1 MKWNRQEI
9 LRTMATFGIALLLA
23 GYLRYTLQGGE
34 MQRFSEGLLIGGG
47 VLLLAAIGFGY
58 REVMKYFSRRSSK
71 LGANA
76 LTLIVSVLA
85 ILVLLNFLGYRH
97 HKRFDLTTEKLYTLS
112 DQTRTIVGGLKQDVN
127 IIHFAQR
134 PDPELKDRI
143 AEYTNLSPRLHYSE
157 VDPQRNP
164 QSAHEYGVTHFDQT
178 VVASGTNHQIL
189 DATGEQ
195 DLTNAIVKVT
205 RKTVKTVC
213 FVEGHGEKSITG
225 SAGDGFSGA
234 SDALKKDS
242 YQTQSINLVTSGS
255 VPPECSVVVIPGP
268 KQALLPVEEQILTK
282 YLDGGGK
289 VFLLVDPEKDPKLD
303 DLLTAWNIKLGDNWV
318 IDASALSQMAGTGP
332 IVPLVVDYGASPI
345 TRNFEQ
351 SMTFY
356 PEARTVSI
364 ADKNKT
370 QPSDTELI
378 KTSARSFTIPKLDP
392 NQHEIK
398 YDAKTDT
405 LGPLSLGV
413 AAQKSGG
420 GDSGTKGGRLVVI
433 GNSQFA
439 SNQYIGQVRNGDL
452 FSNAVNWLA
461 EDEGLISIRP
471 KNPTNRRVDLTETRE
486 RELNWF
492 SLLLLPGIVI
502 LSGAYIWW
510 KRR

>member
-34 MQRFSEGLLIGGG
+34 IQRFSEILLIGGG
-47 VLLLAAIGFGY
+47 VLFLAALGFGY
-58 REVMKYFSRRSSK
+58 REVMQYFGRRSSK

-76 LTLIVSVLA
+76 LTLVVSVLA

-97 HKRFDLTTEKLYTLS
+97 HKRFDLTTEKLFTLS
-112 DQTRTIVGGLKQDVN
+112 DQTRTIVSGLKQDVD
-127 IIHFAQR
+127 IMRFAQH
-134 PDPELKDRI
+134 PDPELKDRMT
-143 AEYTNLSPRLHYSE
+143 EYTNLSSRLHYKE

-164 QSAHEYGVTHFDQT
+164 EIAHQFGVTRMEQ
-178 VVASGTNHQIL
+178 VVVSSGSNHQIL
-189 DATGEQ
+189 EATGEQ
-195 DLTNAIVKVT
+195 DLTNGIVKVT
-205 RKTVKTVC
+205 RNTVKTVC
-213 FVEGHGEKSITG
+213 FVEGHGEKAIT
-225 SAGDGFSGA
+225 SSEPDGFSGA

-242 YQTQSINLVTSGS
+242 YQTQSVNLVTAGA

-268 KQALLPVEEQILTK
+268 KQAFLPVEAQILTK

-289 VFLLVDPEKDPKLD
+289 AFLMVDPEKDPKLD
-303 DLLTAWNIKLGDNWV
+303 DLLATWNIKVGDNWV
-318 IDASALSQMAGTGP
+318 IDASALSQMAQTGP
-332 IVPLVVDYGASPI
+332 IVPLVVDYGTSPI
-345 TRNFEQ
+345 TRNFSQ

-370 QPSDTELI
+370 QPEDTELM
-378 KTSARSFTIPKLDP
+378 KTSARSFTIPKLDLKKP
-392 NQHEIK
+392 EIK

-413 AAQKSGG
+413 AAQRKSS
-420 GDSGTKGGRLVVI
+420 GDSAAKGGRFVVI

-439 SNQYIGQVRNGDL
+439 ANNAFGQVRNGDL
-452 FSNAVNWLA
+452 FSNTVNWLA
-461 EDEGLISIRP
+461 EDEDLISIRP
-471 KNPTNRRVDLTETRE
+471 KSATNRRVNLTETQE

-502 LSGAYIWW
+502 LSGTYIWW